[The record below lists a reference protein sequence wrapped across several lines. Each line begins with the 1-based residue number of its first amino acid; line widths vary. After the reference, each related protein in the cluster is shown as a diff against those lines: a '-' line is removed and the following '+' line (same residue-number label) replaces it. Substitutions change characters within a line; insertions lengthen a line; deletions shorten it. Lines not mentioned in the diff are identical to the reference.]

1 MRDGSFAVGTRV
13 KLSAEGIDRWYG
25 DYEFAKELGLLSQSK
40 RRDKLFVDSNPKD
53 GFGVIVE
60 RQEQS
65 SERFV
70 NRVLWDNGNYNTYYK
85 GDLVVV
91 EVN

>member
-25 DYEFAKELGLLSQSK
+25 DYEFAKELGLLSKSK
-40 RRDKLFVDSNPKD
+40 RRDKLFVESNPKD

-60 RQEQS
+60 LQEQS

-70 NRVLWDNGNYNTYYK
+70 NRVLWTTVNTIRITRAI
-85 GDLVVV
+85 L
-91 EVN
+91 